1 MKKLRE
7 RIKKYKLIKA
17 DISNI
22 DLQLQ
27 ELKENIYG
35 LTELNSSERTSKT
48 NKVIS
53 SVELQ
58 VEKC

>member
-35 LTELNSSERTSKT
+35 LETMVQHLYHSF
-48 NKVIS
+48 
-53 SVELQ
+53 
-58 VEKC
+58 